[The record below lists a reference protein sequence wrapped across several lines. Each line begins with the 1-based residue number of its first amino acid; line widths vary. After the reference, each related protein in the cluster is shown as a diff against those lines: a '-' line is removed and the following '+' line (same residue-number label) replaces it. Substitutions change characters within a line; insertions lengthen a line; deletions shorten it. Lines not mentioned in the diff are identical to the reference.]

1 MPSEP
6 LAHEYEKQ
14 EAMTMKYPALPEYFS
29 FLDMLDEKEQEL
41 LSSSSTRRV
50 FKRHSYIYWPG
61 DEATCIYFLVK
72 GSVKIATHWEG
83 GKEVIKHL
91 VQPKAIFG
99 EMALV
104 EQKKRID
111 FAQVLKEEV
120 ALFEVPVA
128 TVRQL
133 MSTNHGFSHFMM
145 GWFGRRLAQVENRI
159 ESLIFKDART
169 RIVEFIKEAARKRG
183 KKVGYETLLS
193 HPLTHQDIANLTS
206 TSRQT
211 VTLVLNELKKMN
223 LIYFNRGKI
232 LIRDMAKL
240 M

>member
-1 MPSEP
+1 M
-6 LAHEYEKQ
+6 
-14 EAMTMKYPALPEYFS
+14 MTMKYPALPECFS
-29 FLDMLDEKEQEL
+29 FLDMLDEKEQQL
-41 LSSSSTRRV
+41 LSNSSTRRV
-50 FKRHSYIYWPG
+50 FKRYSHIYWPG
-61 DEATCIYFLVK
+61 EPAQCIYFLVK
-72 GSVKIATHWEG
+72 GSVKIATHWEN

-91 VQPKAIFG
+91 VHPKAIFG

-104 EQKKRID
+104 GQKQRVD
-111 FAQVLKEEV
+111 YAQVLKEEAV
-120 ALFEVPVA
+120 VFEVPIS

-133 MSTNHGFSHFMM
+133 MSSNYAFNHFMM
-145 GWFGRRLAQVENRI
+145 AWFGRRLEQVENRI

-169 RIVEFIKEAARKRG
+169 RIVEFIKDAARRQG
-183 KKVGYETLLS
+183 KKIGYETLLK

-223 LIYFNRGKI
+223 LIHFNRGKI